1 MHAPRRKSCQALL
14 PDGETPCSATF
25 RGWGKY
31 CTPHL
36 EECARFSGQ
45 YKDAAARAER
55 LRRTGELSEKQ
66 VRAISTASLVDRA
79 IGKVRQ
85 YLDALNEEDRA
96 RRALLGRFP
105 AESRCCV
112 AGLILC
118 VRFELFVLTGDE
130 RHEQRLTI
138 IEERKAACSPLI
150 AQLEQHR
157 EEIVANTQQRRE
169 RCRDISQGDPER
181 QPLLD
186 RQRRSRP
193 VWIILCVLLVS
204 THKKLEVHLSR
215 NGFADTRPACCG
227 AHRLYGRRAAEHW
240 PITGLDIARK
250 FQLLTE

>member
-36 EECARFSGQ
+36 EECARLSGQ
-45 YKDAAARAER
+45 YKDAAARVER

-105 AESRCCV
+105 AER
-112 AGLILC
+112 
-118 VRFELFVLTGDE
+118 DE

-150 AQLEQHR
+150 AQLQQHR
-157 EEIVANTQQRRE
+157 EEIVAYTQQRRE
-169 RCRDISQGDPER
+169 RCRDTSQGDPER

-193 VWIILCVLLVS
+193 VWIILCVLLLVVVPTAFMVVVLPS
-204 THKKLEVHLSR
+204 I
-215 NGFADTRPACCG
+215 
-227 AHRLYGRRAAEHW
+227 GR
-240 PITGLDIARK
+240 
-250 FQLLTE
+250 